1 MDEVLLGHAQ
11 ARRAGHTSDLGCM
24 DRRHDQ
30 DDQPGLRS
38 DQADEEQG
46 QDGLGKGQRHI
57 EQPHDDLIGRS
68 LDVAGGKPEQTTEKT
83 IMRRRRRQPRGSV
96 AAAEHA
102 GEHVAAQH
110 VGAEPSCGRRSPKG
124 MPTNS
129 VGEAGAR
136 KGPSKASRMTARGA
150 EESDGAEAM
159 PAPPA
164 QRDWATRAVWR
175 GARRGSRTPPCA
187 LSELRVTSTATTSAV
202 MLTTT

>member
-1 MDEVLLGHAQ
+1 
-11 ARRAGHTSDLGCM
+11 M

-57 EQPHDDLIGRS
+57 EQPHDDLVGRS
-68 LDVAGGKPEQTTEKT
+68 LDVAGGKPEQRPAQHADQ
-83 IMRRRRRQPRGSV
+83 RRRRRQPQDLV

-110 VGAEPSCGRRSPKG
+110 VGAEPSCGRRSLEG
-124 MPTNS
+124 NADELGGRS
-129 VGEAGAR
+129 RRQE
-136 KGPSKASRMTARGA
+136 GPEQGQQDDRRGA

-159 PAPPA
+159 SAPPA
-164 QRDWATRAVWR
+164 QRLAPR
-175 GARRGSRTPPCA
+175 GPCGNGACRG
-187 LSELRVTSTATTSAV
+187 V
-202 MLTTT
+202 